1 VVEPSGPHSRDPA
14 HGRLSGSRS
23 GRPARRAE
31 GPFHASFVIA
41 RVAGIEIGANW
52 SWLIVVWL
60 IVASLGSSVFPD
72 EVPGL
77 SDGAYAAMAVIA
89 TLLFFVSLVL
99 HELGHALV
107 AQREGMQISGITL
120 WLFGGVARFEGM
132 FPSAGAE
139 LRIALAGPAV
149 TLVLAGL
156 FLGGAEALSLPDAV
170 DEVVT
175 WLGRINLILLGFN
188 MLPALPLDG
197 GRVLR
202 AILWR
207 TTGNFTRATRT
218 AGALGRAFGNVLVA
232 LGLFTLL
239 FAGAVGGLW
248 FIVLGFFLSAAAQ
261 AEASLATTRAALAG
275 LRVRDAMV
283 RRPETV
289 PGDLTVAAFLEGP
302 FSHTRHA
309 AYPVVADT
317 TVGLLSYRDVARV
330 RPERREHTRVA
341 ELAVPASE
349 GLVLAPDEELADAA
363 MALAETRPE
372 RALVL
377 ENGRLA
383 GLLSMTD
390 VARLL
395 EVRHPPR

>member
-1 VVEPSGPHSRDPA
+1 M
-14 HGRLSGSRS
+14 
-23 GRPARRAE
+23 
-31 GPFHASFVIA
+31 IA

-52 SWLIVVWL
+52 TWLIVVWL
-60 IVASLGSSVFPD
+60 IVVSLGSGVFPD

-77 SDGAYAAMAVIA
+77 SDDAYAAMAVIA

-149 TLVLAGL
+149 TLVLTGL
-156 FLGGAEALSLPDAV
+156 FLGSAKALSLPDAV

-283 RRPETV
+283 RKPETV

-302 FSHTRHA
+302 FAHSRHA

-330 RPERREHTRVA
+330 RPERREQTRVA